1 MLRYIDGVASDIEDG
16 EEAPDMEYAV
26 GYCGDNA
33 ADYATDLLRIVM
45 VHCLKILTHCGTAAA
60 EMELKRVKWTAKE
73 LAAFGLLY
81 CVDDSREFK
90 GVLLREF
97 RDIFDVCKMRADD
110 AGAAAGPTTARA
122 AVFAMVLKEFQSLTT
137 TFLAQCEQDEAR
149 QHLGE
154 NTTVA
159 PRTYITNDKLETKDI
174 ASATGFGRTL
184 DTDAGQKRT
193 IRGRENDKAKKSKP
207 QDLEVFDEGE
217 RLVVVANTDTE
228 PPKRKPE
235 NSANQDS
242 TAKKSKTGAHA
253 EATKRHTSP
262 NSEQRDHHYTPLT
275 TNYHVSQPPSLSR
288 NEQQAST
295 QRTQQAAATEQT
307 QQQKT
312 VPVSASTKTDRPL
325 SADEIFSHPDMVKI
339 VDRMITSTIDGLKHS
354 YLPSRPQ
361 ESNTTQSGIQRLESV
376 QARLH
381 SSLVRYEG
389 NGTEAARALKSDK
402 AAAEMVK
409 NTIEFCVSAGY
420 CSKTL

>member
-45 VHCLKILTHCGTAAA
+45 VHCVKMLTHCSTAAA
-60 EMELKRVKWTAKE
+60 EIELKRVKWNAKE

-81 CVDDSREFK
+81 CVDDGREFK
-90 GVLLREF
+90 RVLLREF

-110 AGAAAGPTTARA
+110 TAPASPTTARG
-122 AVFAMVLKEFQSLTT
+122 AVFALVFKEFQSLTT
-137 TFLAQCEQDEAR
+137 TFLAQCERDEAR

-159 PRTYITNDKLETKDI
+159 PRTYITNDKLETNDI
-174 ASATGFGRTL
+174 ASSTGFGRTL
-184 DTDAGQKRT
+184 DTDAGQKHT
-193 IRGRENDKAKKSKP
+193 IRGTGNDKAKKSKP

-228 PPKRKPE
+228 PLKRKPE

-242 TAKKSKTGAHA
+242 TAKKSKTGAYA

-262 NSEQRDHHYTPLT
+262 KSEQRDHHYTPLT
-275 TNYHVSQPPSLSR
+275 TNYHVSQLPSLSR
-288 NEQQAST
+288 NEQQKSA
-295 QRTQQAAATEQT
+295 QRAEQAAATERT

-312 VPVSASTKTDRPL
+312 ALVSASTKTDRPL

-361 ESNTTQSGIQRLESV
+361 ESNTMQSGIQRLESV

-389 NGTEAARALKSDK
+389 NGTEAARALRSDN
-402 AAAEMVK
+402 AATEMVK

-420 CSKTL
+420 CSKAL